1 MKIAIVRLSA
11 LGDII
16 VSAVF
21 LAAIKE
27 RLPNAQ
33 IEWFVD
39 ERFSAI
45 LEHSPYIDKLHPIAL
60 KSALKTFNPLKI
72 FKLFKSLR
80 AYEYDIIIDM
90 QGLVKSALIAQTL
103 KAPKKV
109 GFDYASAREGLSA
122 FFYSQKVSI
131 AYNEPILKRNFTL
144 LSHALNLSQ
153 KEISNEISESL
164 SSRSKVFSYQDSP
177 KIDALNLNEN
187 KLKILFVLET
197 SKINKTY
204 PTERFKEL
212 ALMLENFQ
220 ICLLWHANEDK
231 ANALYG
237 ALKNQRDVLLLP
249 KLTLNEVKALLFKMD
264 LIIGGDTGI
273 THLAWALQK
282 PSITLYGNTPME
294 RFKLES
300 PINVSLT
307 ANSNANYHKKDFSI
321 QNIEPKKIKEC
332 VLNILKEKN
341 DL

>member
-27 RLPNAQ
+27 RFANAQ

-39 ERFSAI
+39 ERFGAI

-60 KSALKTFNPLKI
+60 KSALTTLNPLKI

-90 QGLVKSALIAQTL
+90 QGLVKSALITQML

-144 LSHALNLSQ
+144 LSHALNLPK
-153 KEISNEISESL
+153 KEISEGL
-164 SSRSKVFSYQDSP
+164 SSRFKVFSYQDSP
-177 KIDALNLNEN
+177 KINALNLNQN
-187 KLKILFVLET
+187 KPKILFVLET

-212 ALMLENFQ
+212 ALALENFQ
-220 ICLLWHANEDK
+220 ICLLWHADEDK
-231 ANALYG
+231 ATTLYG

-307 ANSNANYHKKDFSI
+307 GNSNANYHKKDFSI
-321 QNIEPKKIKEC
+321 QNIDPKKIKEC
-332 VLNILKEKN
+332 VLNILKEKE
-341 DL
+341 

>member
-27 RLPNAQ
+27 RFTNAQ

-60 KSALKTFNPLKI
+60 KSTLTTFNPLKI

-80 AYEYDIIIDM
+80 AYEYDIVIDM
-90 QGLVKSALIAQTL
+90 QGLIKSALITQML

-109 GFDYASAREGLSA
+109 GFDYASARESLSA

-131 AYNEPILKRNFTL
+131 AYNESVLKRNFTL
-144 LSHALNLSQ
+144 LFHALNLPK
-153 KEISNEISESL
+153 KEISEGL
-164 SSRSKVFSYQDSP
+164 SSRSKVFSYQNSP
-177 KIDALNLNEN
+177 KIDALNLNKN

-204 PTERFKEL
+204 PIERFKEL
-212 ALMLENFQ
+212 ALALENFQ
-220 ICLLWHANEDK
+220 ICLLWHADEDK
-231 ANALYG
+231 AAALYHT
-237 ALKNQRDVLLLP
+237 LKNQRDVLLLP

-307 ANSNANYHKKDFSI
+307 GNSNANYHKKDFSI

-332 VLNILKEKN
+332 VLNILKEKE
-341 DL
+341 

>member
-21 LAAIKE
+21 LALIKE
-27 RLPNAQ
+27 RFTNAQ

-60 KSALKTFNPLKI
+60 KSALTTFNPLKI

-80 AYEYDIIIDM
+80 AYEYDIVIDM
-90 QGLVKSALIAQTL
+90 QGLIKSALITQML

-131 AYNEPILKRNFTL
+131 AYNEPVLKRNFTL
-144 LSHALNLSQ
+144 LFHALNLPK
-153 KEISNEISESL
+153 KEISEGL

-187 KLKILFVLET
+187 KPKILFVLET

-212 ALMLENFQ
+212 ALALENFQ

-231 ANALYG
+231 ATALYG

-307 ANSNANYHKKDFSI
+307 GNSNANYHKKDFSI

-332 VLNILKEKN
+332 VLNILKEKE
-341 DL
+341 

>member
-21 LAAIKE
+21 LALIKE
-27 RLPNAQ
+27 RFTNAQ

-39 ERFSAI
+39 ERFGAI

-60 KSALKTFNPLKI
+60 KSTLTTFNPLKI

-80 AYEYDIIIDM
+80 AYEYDIVIDM
-90 QGLVKSALIAQTL
+90 QGLIKSALIIQML

-131 AYNEPILKRNFTL
+131 AYNEPVLKRNFTL
-144 LSHALNLSQ
+144 LSHALNLPK
-153 KEISNEISESL
+153 KEISEGL
-164 SSRSKVFSYQDSP
+164 RSRSKVFSYQDSP
-177 KIDALNLNEN
+177 KIDALNLNQN
-187 KLKILFVLET
+187 KPKILFVLET
-197 SKINKTY
+197 SKVNKTY
-204 PTERFKEL
+204 PIERFKEL
-212 ALMLENFQ
+212 ALALENFQ
-220 ICLLWHANEDK
+220 ICLLWHADEKK
-231 ANALYG
+231 ATTLYG
-237 ALKNQRDVLLLP
+237 ALKDQRDVLLLP

-307 ANSNANYHKKDFSI
+307 GNSNANYHKKDFSI

-332 VLNILKEKN
+332 VLNILKEKE
-341 DL
+341 

>member
-21 LAAIKE
+21 LAMIKE
-27 RLPNAQ
+27 RFIHAQ

-45 LEHSPYIDKLHPIAL
+45 LEYSPYIDKLHPIAL
-60 KSALKTFNPLKI
+60 KSALKSFNPLKI

-90 QGLVKSALIAQTL
+90 QGLIKSALITQCL

-122 FFYSQKVSI
+122 LFYSQKVSI
-131 AYNEPILKRNFTL
+131 AYDEPILKRNFTL
-144 LSHALNLSQ
+144 ISQALNLPK
-153 KEISNEISESL
+153 KEISQSL
-164 SSRSKVFSYQDSP
+164 NSRSKVFSYQDSLQ
-177 KIDALNLNEN
+177 INALNLNEN
-187 KLKILFVLET
+187 KPKILFVLET
-197 SKINKTY
+197 SKTNKTY
-204 PTERFKEL
+204 PIERFKEL
-212 ALMLENFQ
+212 ALMLESVQ
-220 ICLLWHANEDK
+220 ICLLWHADEKK
-231 ANALYG
+231 AAALYD
-237 ALKNQRDVLLLP
+237 ALKNQCDILLLP
-249 KLTLNEVKALLFKMD
+249 KLTLNEVKALLFRMD

-282 PSITLYGNTPME
+282 ASITLYGNTPME

-307 ANSNANYHKKDFSI
+307 SNANANYHKKDFSI
-321 QNIEPKKIKEC
+321 QNIEPKRIKEC
-332 VLNILKEKN
+332 VLNLLKEKE
-341 DL
+341 

>member
-1 MKIAIVRLSA
+1 M
-11 LGDII
+11 
-16 VSAVF
+16 SAVF

-27 RLPNAQ
+27 CLPNAQ

-60 KSALKTFNPLKI
+60 KSALTTFNPLKI

-90 QGLVKSALIAQTL
+90 QGLVKSALITQML
-103 KAPKKV
+103 KAPRKV

-131 AYNEPILKRNFTL
+131 AYDEPILKRNFTL
-144 LSHALNLSQ
+144 LSQALNLP
-153 KEISNEISESL
+153 KNEISESL

-177 KIDALNLNEN
+177 KINALNLNKN
-187 KLKILFVLET
+187 KPKILFVLET

-204 PTERFKEL
+204 PIEHFKEL
-212 ALMLENFQ
+212 ALALENFQ

-237 ALKNQRDVLLLP
+237 ALKNQRDALLLP

-282 PSITLYGNTPME
+282 ASITLYGNTPME

-307 ANSNANYHKKDFSI
+307 GNSNANYHKKDFSI

-332 VLNILKEKN
+332 VLNVLKEKE
-341 DL
+341 

>member
-16 VSAVF
+16 VGAVF
-21 LAAIKE
+21 LAVIKE
-27 RLPNAQ
+27 CLPNAQ

-39 ERFSAI
+39 ERFGAI

-60 KSALKTFNPLKI
+60 KSALTTFNPLKI

-80 AYEYDIIIDM
+80 AYEYDIVIDM
-90 QGLVKSALIAQTL
+90 QGLVKSALITQML

-144 LSHALNLSQ
+144 LSHALNLPK
-153 KEISNEISESL
+153 KEISEGL
-164 SSRSKVFSYQDSP
+164 SSRAKVFSCQDSP
-177 KIDALNLNEN
+177 KIGALNLNQN

-197 SKINKTY
+197 SKVNKTY

-212 ALMLENFQ
+212 ALALENFQ
-220 ICLLWHANEDK
+220 ICLLWHADEKK
-231 ANALYG
+231 AATLYG
-237 ALKNQRDVLLLP
+237 ALKDQCDVLLLP

-307 ANSNANYHKKDFSI
+307 GNSNANYHKKDFSI
-321 QNIEPKKIKEC
+321 QNIDPKKIKEC
-332 VLNILKEKN
+332 VLNILKEKE
-341 DL
+341 

>member
-21 LAAIKE
+21 LALIKE
-27 RLPNAQ
+27 RFTNAQ

-39 ERFSAI
+39 ERFGAI

-60 KSALKTFNPLKI
+60 KSALTTFNPLKI

-80 AYEYDIIIDM
+80 AYEYDIVIDM
-90 QGLVKSALIAQTL
+90 QGLIKSALITQML

-109 GFDYASAREGLSA
+109 GFDCTSAREGLSA

-131 AYNEPILKRNFTL
+131 AYNESVLKRNFTL
-144 LSHALNLSQ
+144 LSHALNLPK
-153 KEISNEISESL
+153 KEISEGL

-187 KLKILFVLET
+187 KPKILFVLET

-204 PTERFKEL
+204 PIERFKEL
-212 ALMLENFQ
+212 ALALENFQ
-220 ICLLWHANEDK
+220 ICLLWHADEDK
-231 ANALYG
+231 ATALYG

-307 ANSNANYHKKDFSI
+307 GNSNANYHKKDFSI

-332 VLNILKEKN
+332 VLNILKEKE
-341 DL
+341 

>member
-1 MKIAIVRLSA
+1 M
-11 LGDII
+11 
-16 VSAVF
+16 SAVF
-21 LAAIKE
+21 LAVIKE
-27 RLPNAQ
+27 CLPNAQ

-60 KSALKTFNPLKI
+60 KSVLTTFNPLKI

-80 AYEYDIIIDM
+80 AYEYDIVIDM
-90 QGLVKSALIAQTL
+90 QGLVKSALITQML

-109 GFDYASAREGLSA
+109 GFDYASAREGLST

-144 LSHALNLSQ
+144 LSHALNLPQ
-153 KEISNEISESL
+153 KEISEGL
-164 SSRSKVFSYQDSP
+164 SSRFKVFSYQDSL
-177 KIDALNLNEN
+177 KIDALNLNQN
-187 KLKILFVLET
+187 KPKILFVLET
-197 SKINKTY
+197 SKVNKTY

-212 ALMLENFQ
+212 ALALENFQ
-220 ICLLWHANEDK
+220 ICLLWHADEYK
-231 ANALYG
+231 ATALYG
-237 ALKNQRDVLLLP
+237 ALKDQRDVLLLP

-307 ANSNANYHKKDFSI
+307 GNSNANYHKKDFSI
-321 QNIEPKKIKEC
+321 QNIEPKNIKEC
-332 VLNILKEKN
+332 ILNILKEKE
-341 DL
+341 

>member
-27 RLPNAQ
+27 RFTNAQ

-39 ERFSAI
+39 ERFGAI

-60 KSALKTFNPLKI
+60 KSTLTTFNPLKI

-80 AYEYDIIIDM
+80 AYEYDIVIDM
-90 QGLVKSALIAQTL
+90 QGLIKSALITQML

-131 AYNEPILKRNFTL
+131 AYDEPILKRNFTL
-144 LSHALNLSQ
+144 LSQALNLP
-153 KEISNEISESL
+153 KNEISEGL
-164 SSRSKVFSYQDSP
+164 SSRFKVFSYQDSP

-212 ALMLENFQ
+212 ALALENFQ
-220 ICLLWHANEDK
+220 ICLLWHADEDK

-307 ANSNANYHKKDFSI
+307 GNSNANYHKKDFSI

>member
-27 RLPNAQ
+27 CLPNAQ

-39 ERFSAI
+39 ERFGAI

-60 KSALKTFNPLKI
+60 KSTLTTFNPLKI

-80 AYEYDIIIDM
+80 AYEYDIVIDM
-90 QGLVKSALIAQTL
+90 QGLVKSALITQML

-131 AYNEPILKRNFTL
+131 AYNEPVLKRNFTL
-144 LSHALNLSQ
+144 LFHALNLP
-153 KEISNEISESL
+153 KNEISESL
-164 SSRSKVFSYQDSP
+164 SSRAKVFSYQDSP
-177 KIDALNLNEN
+177 KINALNLNQN
-187 KLKILFVLET
+187 KPKILFVLET

-204 PTERFKEL
+204 PIERFKDL

-220 ICLLWHANEDK
+220 ICLLWHADEDK

-282 PSITLYGNTPME
+282 ASITLYGNTPME

-307 ANSNANYHKKDFSI
+307 GNSNANYHKKDFSI
-321 QNIEPKKIKEC
+321 QNIDPKKIKEC

>member
-21 LAAIKE
+21 LALIKE
-27 RLPNAQ
+27 RFTNAQ

-60 KSALKTFNPLKI
+60 KSTLTTFNPLKI

-80 AYEYDIIIDM
+80 AYEYDIVIDM
-90 QGLVKSALIAQTL
+90 QGLIKSALITQML

-109 GFDYASAREGLSA
+109 GFDCTSAREGLST

-131 AYNEPILKRNFTL
+131 AYNESVLKRNFTL
-144 LSHALNLSQ
+144 LSHALNLP
-153 KEISNEISESL
+153 KNEISDGL
-164 SSRSKVFSYQDSP
+164 SSRAKVFSYQDSP
-177 KIDALNLNEN
+177 KINALNLNKN
-187 KLKILFVLET
+187 KPKILFVLET

-204 PTERFKEL
+204 PIERFKEL
-212 ALMLENFQ
+212 ALALENFQ
-220 ICLLWHANEDK
+220 ICLLWHADETK

-307 ANSNANYHKKDFSI
+307 GNSNANYHKKDFSI

>member
-27 RLPNAQ
+27 CLPNAQ

-39 ERFSAI
+39 ERFGAI

-60 KSALKTFNPLKI
+60 KSALKTLNPLKI

-90 QGLVKSALIAQTL
+90 QGLIKSALIAQML
-103 KAPKKV
+103 KASKKV

-131 AYNEPILKRNFTL
+131 AYDEPILKRNFTL
-144 LSHALNLSQ
+144 LSHALNLPK
-153 KEISNEISESL
+153 KEISQSL
-164 SSRSKVFSYQDSP
+164 SSRFKVFSYQDSP
-177 KIDALNLNEN
+177 KIDALNLNQN
-187 KLKILFVLET
+187 KPKILFVLET
-197 SKINKTY
+197 SKANKTY
-204 PTERFKEL
+204 PIERFKEL

-220 ICLLWHANEDK
+220 ICLLWHADEDK

-237 ALKNQRDVLLLP
+237 ALKNQCDALLLP

-264 LIIGGDTGI
+264 VIIGGDTGI

-282 PSITLYGNTPME
+282 ASITLYGNTPME

-307 ANSNANYHKKDFSI
+307 GNSNARYHKKDFSI

-332 VLNILKEKN
+332 VLNLLKEKE
-341 DL
+341 

>member
-21 LAAIKE
+21 LAMIKE
-27 RLPNAQ
+27 RFIHAQ

-60 KSALKTFNPLKI
+60 KSALKSFNPLKI

-90 QGLVKSALIAQTL
+90 QGLIKSALITQCL

-122 FFYSQKVSI
+122 LFYSQKVSI
-131 AYNEPILKRNFTL
+131 AYDEPILKRNFTL
-144 LSHALNLSQ
+144 ISQALNLPK
-153 KEISNEISESL
+153 KEISQSL
-164 SSRSKVFSYQDSP
+164 NSRSKVFSYQDSLQ
-177 KIDALNLNEN
+177 INALNLNEN
-187 KLKILFVLET
+187 KPKILFVLET
-197 SKINKTY
+197 SKTNKTY
-204 PTERFKEL
+204 PIERFKEL
-212 ALMLENFQ
+212 ALMLESVQ
-220 ICLLWHANEDK
+220 ICLLWHADEKK
-231 ANALYG
+231 AAALYD
-237 ALKNQRDVLLLP
+237 ALKNQCDILLLP
-249 KLTLNEVKALLFKMD
+249 KLTLNEVKALLFRMD

-282 PSITLYGNTPME
+282 ASITLYGNTPME

-307 ANSNANYHKKDFSI
+307 SNANANYHKKDFSI
-321 QNIEPKKIKEC
+321 QNIEPKRIKEC
-332 VLNILKEKN
+332 VLNLLKEKE
-341 DL
+341 

>member
-21 LAAIKE
+21 LALIKE
-27 RLPNAQ
+27 RFANAQ

-39 ERFSAI
+39 ERFGAI

-60 KSALKTFNPLKI
+60 KSTLTTFNPLKI

-80 AYEYDIIIDM
+80 AYEYDIVIDM
-90 QGLVKSALIAQTL
+90 QGLIKSALITQML

-144 LSHALNLSQ
+144 LFHALNLPK
-153 KEISNEISESL
+153 KEISEGLN
-164 SSRSKVFSYQDSP
+164 SRSKVFSYQDSP
-177 KIDALNLNEN
+177 KIDALNLNKN
-187 KLKILFVLET
+187 KPKILFVLET

-204 PTERFKEL
+204 PIERFKEL
-212 ALMLENFQ
+212 ALALENFQ
-220 ICLLWHANEDK
+220 ICLLWHASEDK
-231 ANALYG
+231 ATALYG
-237 ALKNQRDVLLLP
+237 ALKNQCDVLLLP

-307 ANSNANYHKKDFSI
+307 GNSNANYHKKDFSI

-332 VLNILKEKN
+332 VLNILKEKE
-341 DL
+341 

>member
-16 VSAVF
+16 VGAVF
-21 LAAIKE
+21 LAVIKE
-27 RLPNAQ
+27 CLPNAQ

-60 KSALKTFNPLKI
+60 KSALTTFNPLKI

-109 GFDYASAREGLSA
+109 GFDCTSAREGLSA

-131 AYNEPILKRNFTL
+131 AYDEPILKRNFTL
-144 LSHALNLSQ
+144 LSQALNLP
-153 KEISNEISESL
+153 KNEISEGL

-177 KIDALNLNEN
+177 KIDALNLNKN
-187 KLKILFVLET
+187 KPKILFVLET

-204 PTERFKEL
+204 PIERFKEL
-212 ALMLENFQ
+212 ALALENFQ
-220 ICLLWHANEDK
+220 ICLLWHADEDK

-237 ALKNQRDVLLLP
+237 ALKHQRDVLLLP

-282 PSITLYGNTPME
+282 ASITLYGNTPME

-307 ANSNANYHKKDFSI
+307 GNSNANYHKKDFSI

-332 VLNILKEKN
+332 VLNILKEKE
-341 DL
+341 

>member
-21 LAAIKE
+21 LALIKE
-27 RLPNAQ
+27 RFTNAQ

-39 ERFSAI
+39 ERFGAI

-60 KSALKTFNPLKI
+60 KSTLTTFNPLKI

-80 AYEYDIIIDM
+80 AYEYDIVIDM
-90 QGLVKSALIAQTL
+90 QGLIKSALITQML

-131 AYNEPILKRNFTL
+131 AYNEPVLKRNFTL
-144 LSHALNLSQ
+144 LSHALNLPK
-153 KEISNEISESL
+153 KEISEGL
-164 SSRSKVFSYQDSP
+164 RSRSKVFSYQDSP
-177 KIDALNLNEN
+177 KIDALNLNKN
-187 KLKILFVLET
+187 KPKILFVLET

-204 PTERFKEL
+204 PIERFKEL
-212 ALMLENFQ
+212 ALALENFQ
-220 ICLLWHANEDK
+220 ICLLWHASEDK
-231 ANALYG
+231 ATALYG

-307 ANSNANYHKKDFSI
+307 GNSNANYHKKDFSI

-332 VLNILKEKN
+332 VLNILKEKE
-341 DL
+341 

>member
-21 LAAIKE
+21 LALIKE
-27 RLPNAQ
+27 RFTNAQ

-39 ERFSAI
+39 ERFGAI

-60 KSALKTFNPLKI
+60 KSTLTTFNPLKI

-80 AYEYDIIIDM
+80 AYEYDIVIDM
-90 QGLVKSALIAQTL
+90 QGLIKSALITQML

-131 AYNEPILKRNFTL
+131 AYNESILKRNFTL
-144 LSHALNLSQ
+144 LSHALNLP
-153 KEISNEISESL
+153 KKEISESL

-177 KIDALNLNEN
+177 KIDALNLNKN

-204 PTERFKEL
+204 PIERFKEL
-212 ALMLENFQ
+212 ALALENFQ
-220 ICLLWHANEDK
+220 ICLLWHADETK
-231 ANALYG
+231 ATALYG

-307 ANSNANYHKKDFSI
+307 GNSNANYHKKDFSI
-321 QNIEPKKIKEC
+321 QNIDPKKIKEC
-332 VLNILKEKN
+332 VLNILKEKE
-341 DL
+341 

>member
-27 RLPNAQ
+27 RFANAQ

-39 ERFSAI
+39 ERFGAI

-60 KSALKTFNPLKI
+60 KGTLTTFNPLKI

-80 AYEYDIIIDM
+80 AYEYDIVIDM
-90 QGLVKSALIAQTL
+90 QGLIKSALITQML

-131 AYNEPILKRNFTL
+131 AYSEPILKRNFTL
-144 LSHALNLSQ
+144 LSHALNLP
-153 KEISNEISESL
+153 KNEISESL
-164 SSRSKVFSYQDSP
+164 SSRAKVFSYQDSL
-177 KIDALNLNEN
+177 KIDALNLNKN

-204 PTERFKEL
+204 PIERFKEL
-212 ALMLENFQ
+212 ALALENFQ
-220 ICLLWHANEDK
+220 ICLLWHASEDK
-231 ANALYG
+231 ATALYG

-307 ANSNANYHKKDFSI
+307 GNSNANYHKKDFSI

-332 VLNILKEKN
+332 VLNILKEKE
-341 DL
+341 

>member
-21 LAAIKE
+21 LALIKE
-27 RLPNAQ
+27 RFTNAQ

-39 ERFSAI
+39 ERFGAI

-60 KSALKTFNPLKI
+60 KSALTTFNPLKI

-80 AYEYDIIIDM
+80 AYEYDIVIDM
-90 QGLVKSALIAQTL
+90 QGLIKSALITQML

-131 AYNEPILKRNFTL
+131 AYNEPVLKRNFTL
-144 LSHALNLSQ
+144 LSHALNLP
-153 KEISNEISESL
+153 KKEISESL

-204 PTERFKEL
+204 PIERFKEL
-212 ALMLENFQ
+212 ALALENFQ
-220 ICLLWHANEDK
+220 ICLLWHADEYK

-307 ANSNANYHKKDFSI
+307 GNSNANYHKKDFSI
-321 QNIEPKKIKEC
+321 QNIDPKKIKEC
-332 VLNILKEKN
+332 VLNILKEKE
-341 DL
+341 

>member
-21 LAAIKE
+21 LAVIKE
-27 RLPNAQ
+27 CLPNAQ

-39 ERFSAI
+39 ERFGAI

-60 KSALKTFNPLKI
+60 KSALTTFNPLKI

-80 AYEYDIIIDM
+80 AYEYDIVIDM
-90 QGLVKSALIAQTL
+90 QGLVKSALITQML

-109 GFDYASAREGLSA
+109 GFDYASARESLSA

-131 AYNEPILKRNFTL
+131 AYNEPVLKRNFTL
-144 LSHALNLSQ
+144 LSHALNLPQ
-153 KEISNEISESL
+153 KEISEGL
-164 SSRSKVFSYQDSP
+164 SSRAKVFSYQDSP
-177 KIDALNLNEN
+177 KIDALNLNQN

-197 SKINKTY
+197 SKVNKTY

-212 ALMLENFQ
+212 ALALENFQ
-220 ICLLWHANEDK
+220 ICLLWHADEDK
-231 ANALYG
+231 ATTLYG
-237 ALKNQRDVLLLP
+237 ALKNQCDVLLLP

-307 ANSNANYHKKDFSI
+307 GNSNANYHKKDFSI

-332 VLNILKEKN
+332 VLNILKEKE
-341 DL
+341 

>member
-16 VSAVF
+16 VGAVF

-27 RLPNAQ
+27 RFADAQ

-60 KSALKTFNPLKI
+60 KSALTTFNPLKI

-90 QGLVKSALIAQTL
+90 QGLVKSALITQML

-131 AYNEPILKRNFTL
+131 AYDEPILKRNFTL
-144 LSHALNLSQ
+144 LSQALNLP
-153 KEISNEISESL
+153 KNEISEGL
-164 SSRSKVFSYQDSP
+164 NSRFKVFSYQDSP
-177 KIDALNLNEN
+177 KINALNLNQN
-187 KLKILFVLET
+187 KPKILFVLET

-204 PTERFKEL
+204 PIERFKEL
-212 ALMLENFQ
+212 ALALENFQ
-220 ICLLWHANEDK
+220 ICLLWHADEHK
-231 ANALYG
+231 ATTLYH
-237 ALKNQRDVLLLP
+237 ALKHQRDILLLP

-282 PSITLYGNTPME
+282 PSITLYGNTPMD

-300 PINVSLT
+300 PINISLT
-307 ANSNANYHKKDFSI
+307 GNSNANYHKKDFSI

-332 VLNILKEKN
+332 VLNILKEKE
-341 DL
+341 

>member
-27 RLPNAQ
+27 RFTDAQ

-60 KSALKTFNPLKI
+60 KSTLKTLNPLKI

-90 QGLVKSALIAQTL
+90 QGLVKSALITQML

-109 GFDYASAREGLSA
+109 GFDYASARESLSA

-131 AYNEPILKRNFTL
+131 AYDEPILKRNFTL
-144 LSHALNLSQ
+144 LSHALNLPK
-153 KEISNEISESL
+153 KEISQSL
-164 SSRSKVFSYQDSP
+164 SSRFKVFSYQDSP
-177 KIDALNLNEN
+177 KINALNWNQN
-187 KLKILFVLET
+187 KPKILFVLET

-212 ALMLENFQ
+212 ALALENFQ
-220 ICLLWHANEDK
+220 ICLLWHADEHK
-231 ANALYG
+231 ATTLYH
-237 ALKNQRDVLLLP
+237 ALKHQRDVLLLP

-264 LIIGGDTGI
+264 VIIGGDTGI

-307 ANSNANYHKKDFSI
+307 GNPNASYHKKDFSI
-321 QNIEPKKIKEC
+321 QNIDPKKIKEC
-332 VLNILKEKN
+332 VLNVLKEKE
-341 DL
+341 

>member
-27 RLPNAQ
+27 CLPNAQ

-39 ERFSAI
+39 ERFGAI

-60 KSALKTFNPLKI
+60 KSALTTLNPLKI

-90 QGLVKSALIAQTL
+90 QGLVKSALIAQML

-131 AYNEPILKRNFTL
+131 AYDEPVLKRNFTL
-144 LSHALNLSQ
+144 LSHALNLP
-153 KEISNEISESL
+153 KNEISEGL
-164 SSRSKVFSYQDSP
+164 SSRAKVFSYQDSP
-177 KIDALNLNEN
+177 KIDALNLNKN
-187 KLKILFVLET
+187 KPKILFVLET

-204 PTERFKEL
+204 PIERFKEL
-212 ALMLENFQ
+212 ALALENFQ

-237 ALKNQRDVLLLP
+237 ALKHQRDALLLP

-282 PSITLYGNTPME
+282 ASITLYGNTPME

-307 ANSNANYHKKDFSI
+307 GNSNANYHKKDFSI
-321 QNIEPKKIKEC
+321 QNIDPKKIKEC
-332 VLNILKEKN
+332 VLNILKEKE
-341 DL
+341 

>member
-16 VSAVF
+16 VGAVF

-27 RLPNAQ
+27 CLPNAQ

-60 KSALKTFNPLKI
+60 KSALTTLNPLKI

-90 QGLVKSALIAQTL
+90 QGLVKSALITQML

-109 GFDYASAREGLSA
+109 GFDYASAREGLST

-131 AYNEPILKRNFTL
+131 AYDEPILKRNFTL
-144 LSHALNLSQ
+144 LSQALNLP
-153 KEISNEISESL
+153 KEEISQSL
-164 SSRSKVFSYQDSP
+164 SSRFKVFSYQDSP
-177 KIDALNLNEN
+177 KINALNLNQN
-187 KLKILFVLET
+187 KPKILFVLET

-212 ALMLENFQ
+212 ALALENFQ
-220 ICLLWHANEDK
+220 ICLLWHADEDK
-231 ANALYG
+231 ATTLYYS
-237 ALKNQRDVLLLP
+237 LKNQCDALLLP

-264 LIIGGDTGI
+264 VIIGGDTGI

-307 ANSNANYHKKDFSI
+307 GNSNANYHKKDFSI
-321 QNIEPKKIKEC
+321 QNIDPKKIKEC
-332 VLNILKEKN
+332 VLNILKEKE
-341 DL
+341 

>member
-27 RLPNAQ
+27 CLPNAQ

-39 ERFSAI
+39 ERFGAI

-90 QGLVKSALIAQTL
+90 QGLVKSALITQML

-131 AYNEPILKRNFTL
+131 AYDEPILKRNFTL
-144 LSHALNLSQ
+144 LFHALNLP
-153 KEISNEISESL
+153 KNEISESL
-164 SSRSKVFSYQDSP
+164 SFRAKVFSYQDSP
-177 KIDALNLNEN
+177 KINALNLNQN
-187 KLKILFVLET
+187 KPKILFVLET

-220 ICLLWHANEDK
+220 ICLLWHADEYK

-237 ALKNQRDVLLLP
+237 TLKHQRDVLLLP

-307 ANSNANYHKKDFSI
+307 GNSNANYHKKDFSI

-332 VLNILKEKN
+332 VLNILKEKE
-341 DL
+341 

>member
-16 VSAVF
+16 VGAVF
-21 LAAIKE
+21 LALIKE
-27 RLPNAQ
+27 RFTNAQ

-60 KSALKTFNPLKI
+60 KSALTTFNPLKI

-90 QGLVKSALIAQTL
+90 QGLVKSALITQML
-103 KAPKKV
+103 KAPRKV

-131 AYNEPILKRNFTL
+131 AYDEPILKRNFTL
-144 LSHALNLSQ
+144 LSHALNLPK
-153 KEISNEISESL
+153 KEISEGL
-164 SSRSKVFSYQDSP
+164 SSRAKVFSYQPSL
-177 KIDALNLNEN
+177 KIDALNLNQN
-187 KLKILFVLET
+187 KPKILFVLET
-197 SKINKTY
+197 SKVNKTY

-212 ALMLENFQ
+212 ALALENFQ
-220 ICLLWHANEDK
+220 ICLLWHADEEK
-231 ANALYG
+231 ATALYG
-237 ALKNQRDVLLLP
+237 ALKDQRDVLLLP

-307 ANSNANYHKKDFSI
+307 GNSNANYHKKDFSI

-332 VLNILKEKN
+332 VLNILKEKE
-341 DL
+341 

>member
-27 RLPNAQ
+27 CLPNAQ

-39 ERFSAI
+39 ERFGAI

-60 KSALKTFNPLKI
+60 KSALKTLNPLKI

-80 AYEYDIIIDM
+80 AYEYDIVIDM
-90 QGLVKSALIAQTL
+90 QGLIKSALITQML
-103 KAPKKV
+103 KAPKKF

-131 AYNEPILKRNFTL
+131 AYDEPILKRNFTL
-144 LSHALNLSQ
+144 LSHALNLP
-153 KEISNEISESL
+153 KNEISESL

-177 KIDALNLNEN
+177 KINALNLNQN
-187 KLKILFVLET
+187 KPKILFVLET

-204 PTERFKEL
+204 PIERFKEL

-282 PSITLYGNTPME
+282 ASITLYGNTPME

-307 ANSNANYHKKDFSI
+307 GNSNANYHKKDFSI
-321 QNIEPKKIKEC
+321 QNIDPKKIKEC
-332 VLNILKEKN
+332 VLNILKEKE
-341 DL
+341 

>member
-27 RLPNAQ
+27 RFTNAQ

-39 ERFSAI
+39 ERFGAI

-60 KSALKTFNPLKI
+60 KSILTTFNPLNI
-72 FKLFKSLR
+72 FKLFKSLM
-80 AYEYDIIIDM
+80 AYEYDIVIDM
-90 QGLVKSALIAQTL
+90 QGLIKSALITQML

-131 AYNEPILKRNFTL
+131 AYSEPVLKRNFTL
-144 LSHALNLSQ
+144 LSHALNLPK
-153 KEISNEISESL
+153 KEISEGL
-164 SSRSKVFSYQDSP
+164 SSRAKVFSYQDSP
-177 KIDALNLNEN
+177 KIDALNLNKN

-204 PTERFKEL
+204 PIERFKEL
-212 ALMLENFQ
+212 ALALENFQ
-220 ICLLWHANEDK
+220 ICLLWHADEDK

-237 ALKNQRDVLLLP
+237 ALKDQCDALLLP

-307 ANSNANYHKKDFSI
+307 GNSNANYHKKDFSI

-332 VLNILKEKN
+332 VLNILKEKE
-341 DL
+341 

>member
-1 MKIAIVRLSA
+1 MKIAIIRLSA

-27 RLPNAQ
+27 RFTDAQ

-60 KSALKTFNPLKI
+60 KSTLTTFNPLKI

-90 QGLVKSALIAQTL
+90 QGLVKSALITQML

-131 AYNEPILKRNFTL
+131 AYDEPILKRNFTL
-144 LSHALNLSQ
+144 LSQALNLP
-153 KEISNEISESL
+153 KNEISEGL
-164 SSRSKVFSYQDSP
+164 SSRFKVFSYQDSP

-212 ALMLENFQ
+212 ALALENFQ
-220 ICLLWHANEDK
+220 ICLLWHADEDK

-307 ANSNANYHKKDFSI
+307 GNSNANYHKKDFSI

>member
-21 LAAIKE
+21 LALIKE
-27 RLPNAQ
+27 RFTNAQ

-39 ERFSAI
+39 ERFGAI

-60 KSALKTFNPLKI
+60 KSTLTTFNPLKI

-80 AYEYDIIIDM
+80 AYEYDIVIDM
-90 QGLVKSALIAQTL
+90 QGLIKSALITQML

-109 GFDYASAREGLSA
+109 GFDCTSAREGLSA

-131 AYNEPILKRNFTL
+131 AYNEPVLKRNFTL
-144 LSHALNLSQ
+144 LSHALNLPK
-153 KEISNEISESL
+153 KEISEGL

-187 KLKILFVLET
+187 KPKILFVLET

-204 PTERFKEL
+204 PIERFKEL
-212 ALMLENFQ
+212 ALALENFQ
-220 ICLLWHANEDK
+220 ICLLWHADETK
-231 ANALYG
+231 ATALYG

-307 ANSNANYHKKDFSI
+307 GNSNANYHKKDFSI

-332 VLNILKEKN
+332 VLNILKEKE
-341 DL
+341 

>member
-27 RLPNAQ
+27 RFTDAQ

-39 ERFSAI
+39 ERFGAI

-60 KSALKTFNPLKI
+60 KSALTTFNPLKI

-90 QGLVKSALIAQTL
+90 QGLVKSALITQML

-131 AYNEPILKRNFTL
+131 AYDEPILKRNFTL
-144 LSHALNLSQ
+144 LSQALNLP
-153 KEISNEISESL
+153 KNEISEGL
-164 SSRSKVFSYQDSP
+164 SSRFKVFSYQDSP
-177 KIDALNLNEN
+177 KINALNLNEN
-187 KLKILFVLET
+187 KPKILFVLET

-212 ALMLENFQ
+212 ALALENFQ
-220 ICLLWHANEDK
+220 ICLLWHADEKK
-231 ANALYG
+231 ATTLYHS
-237 ALKNQRDVLLLP
+237 LKNQCDVLLLP

-282 PSITLYGNTPME
+282 ASITLYGNTPME

-307 ANSNANYHKKDFSI
+307 GNSNANYHKKDFSI
-321 QNIEPKKIKEC
+321 QNIDPKKIKEC
-332 VLNILKEKN
+332 VLNILKEKE
-341 DL
+341 

>member
-1 MKIAIVRLSA
+1 M
-11 LGDII
+11 
-16 VSAVF
+16 SAVF
-21 LAAIKE
+21 LVAIKE
-27 RLPNAQ
+27 CLPNAQ

-90 QGLVKSALIAQTL
+90 QGLVKSALITQML

-131 AYNEPILKRNFTL
+131 AYDEPILKRNFTL
-144 LSHALNLSQ
+144 LSHALNLP
-153 KEISNEISESL
+153 KNEISESL
-164 SSRSKVFSYQDSP
+164 SFRAKAFSYQDSP
-177 KIDALNLNEN
+177 KINALNLNQN
-187 KLKILFVLET
+187 KPKILFVLET

-220 ICLLWHANEDK
+220 ICLLWHADEDK
-231 ANALYG
+231 ANVLYG
-237 ALKNQRDVLLLP
+237 ALKNQCDALLLP

-264 LIIGGDTGI
+264 VIIGGDTGI

-307 ANSNANYHKKDFSI
+307 GNSNANYHKKDFSI

-332 VLNILKEKN
+332 VLNILKEKE
-341 DL
+341 

>member
-21 LAAIKE
+21 LVAIKE
-27 RLPNAQ
+27 RFTDAQ

-60 KSALKTFNPLKI
+60 KSTLKTLNPLKI

-90 QGLVKSALIAQTL
+90 QGLVKSALITQML

-109 GFDYASAREGLSA
+109 GFDYASARESLSA

-131 AYNEPILKRNFTL
+131 AYDEPILKRNFTL
-144 LSHALNLSQ
+144 LSHALNLPK
-153 KEISNEISESL
+153 KEISQSL
-164 SSRSKVFSYQDSP
+164 SSRFKVFSYQDSP
-177 KIDALNLNEN
+177 KINALNLNQN
-187 KLKILFVLET
+187 KPKILFVLET

-212 ALMLENFQ
+212 ALALENFQ
-220 ICLLWHANEDK
+220 ICLLWHANEEK
-231 ANALYG
+231 AITLYH
-237 ALKNQRDVLLLP
+237 ALKHQRDILLLP

-307 ANSNANYHKKDFSI
+307 GNSNANYHKKDFSI

-332 VLNILKEKN
+332 VLNILF
-341 DL
+341 

>member
-21 LAAIKE
+21 LAVVKE
-27 RLPNAQ
+27 CFTNAQ

-60 KSALKTFNPLKI
+60 KSTLTTFNPLKI

-90 QGLVKSALIAQTL
+90 QGLIKSALITQML

-144 LSHALNLSQ
+144 LSCALNLPE
-153 KEISNEISESL
+153 KEIAESL

-177 KIDALNLNEN
+177 KINALNLNQN
-187 KLKILFVLET
+187 KPKILFVLET

-204 PTERFKEL
+204 PIERFKEL
-212 ALMLENFQ
+212 ALALENFQ
-220 ICLLWHANEDK
+220 IGLLWHADEKK
-231 ANALYG
+231 ATTLYN
-237 ALKNQRDVLLLP
+237 ALKNQCDVLLLP

-307 ANSNANYHKKDFSI
+307 GNSNANYHKKDFSI

>member
-27 RLPNAQ
+27 CLPDAQ

-60 KSALKTFNPLKI
+60 KSALTTFNPLKI

-90 QGLVKSALIAQTL
+90 QGLVKSALITQML

-131 AYNEPILKRNFTL
+131 AYDEPILKRNFTL
-144 LSHALNLSQ
+144 LSQALNLP
-153 KEISNEISESL
+153 KEEISQSL
-164 SSRSKVFSYQDSP
+164 SSRFKVFSYQDSP
-177 KIDALNLNEN
+177 KINALNLNQN
-187 KLKILFVLET
+187 KPKILFILET

-212 ALMLENFQ
+212 ALALENFQ
-220 ICLLWHANEDK
+220 ICLLWHADEDK

-264 LIIGGDTGI
+264 VIIGGDTGI

-282 PSITLYGNTPME
+282 ASITLYGNTPME

-307 ANSNANYHKKDFSI
+307 GNSNANYHKKDFSI
-321 QNIEPKKIKEC
+321 QNIDPKKIKEC

>member
-27 RLPNAQ
+27 RFTDAQ

-60 KSALKTFNPLKI
+60 KSVLTTFNPLKI

-90 QGLVKSALIAQTL
+90 QGLVKSALITQML

-131 AYNEPILKRNFTL
+131 AYDEPILKRNFTL
-144 LSHALNLSQ
+144 LSQALNLP
-153 KEISNEISESL
+153 KNEISESL
-164 SSRSKVFSYQDSP
+164 SSRTKVFSYQDSP
-177 KIDALNLNEN
+177 KIDALNLNKN
-187 KLKILFVLET
+187 KPKILFVLET

-204 PTERFKEL
+204 PIERFKDL

-220 ICLLWHANEDK
+220 ICLLWHADEHK
-231 ANALYG
+231 ATTLYH
-237 ALKNQRDVLLLP
+237 ALKHQRDALLLP

-282 PSITLYGNTPME
+282 ASITLYGNTPME

-300 PINVSLT
+300 PINISLT
-307 ANSNANYHKKDFSI
+307 GNSNANYHKKDFSI

-332 VLNILKEKN
+332 VLNILKEKE
-341 DL
+341 

>member
-21 LAAIKE
+21 LALIKE
-27 RLPNAQ
+27 RFTNAQ

-39 ERFSAI
+39 ERFGAI

-60 KSALKTFNPLKI
+60 KSTLTTFNPLKI

-80 AYEYDIIIDM
+80 AYEYDMVIDM
-90 QGLVKSALIAQTL
+90 QGLIKSALITQML

-131 AYNEPILKRNFTL
+131 AYNESVLKRNFTL
-144 LSHALNLSQ
+144 LFHALNLP
-153 KEISNEISESL
+153 KKEISESL
-164 SSRSKVFSYQDSP
+164 SSRSKVFSYQDSL
-177 KIDALNLNEN
+177 KIDALNLNKN
-187 KLKILFVLET
+187 KPKILFVLET

-204 PTERFKEL
+204 PIERFKEL
-212 ALMLENFQ
+212 ALALENFQ
-220 ICLLWHANEDK
+220 ICLLWHADEDK
-231 ANALYG
+231 ATALYG
-237 ALKNQRDVLLLP
+237 ALKNQCDVLLLP

-307 ANSNANYHKKDFSI
+307 GNSNANYHKKDFSI

-332 VLNILKEKN
+332 VLNILKEKE
-341 DL
+341 

>member
-21 LAAIKE
+21 LATIKE
-27 RLPNAQ
+27 RFTNAQ

-39 ERFSAI
+39 ERFGAI

-60 KSALKTFNPLKI
+60 KSTLTTFNPLKI

-80 AYEYDIIIDM
+80 AYEYDIVIDM
-90 QGLVKSALIAQTL
+90 QGLIKSALITQML

-131 AYNEPILKRNFTL
+131 AYNEPVLKRNFTL
-144 LSHALNLSQ
+144 LSHALNLPK
-153 KEISNEISESL
+153 KEISEGL

-177 KIDALNLNEN
+177 KIDALNLNKN

-204 PTERFKEL
+204 PIERFKEL
-212 ALMLENFQ
+212 ALALENFQ
-220 ICLLWHANEDK
+220 ICLLWHASEDK
-231 ANALYG
+231 ATALYG

-307 ANSNANYHKKDFSI
+307 GNSNANYHKKDFSI
-321 QNIEPKKIKEC
+321 QNIDPKKIKEC

>member
-21 LAAIKE
+21 LALIKE
-27 RLPNAQ
+27 RFTNAQ

-60 KSALKTFNPLKI
+60 KSTLTTFNPLKI

-80 AYEYDIIIDM
+80 AYEYDMVIDM
-90 QGLVKSALIAQTL
+90 QGLIKSALITQML

-131 AYNEPILKRNFTL
+131 AYNESILKRNFTL
-144 LSHALNLSQ
+144 LFHALNLPK
-153 KEISNEISESL
+153 KEISEGL

-177 KIDALNLNEN
+177 KIDALNLNKN

-204 PTERFKEL
+204 PIERFKEL
-212 ALMLENFQ
+212 ALALENFQ
-220 ICLLWHANEDK
+220 ICLLWHASEDK
-231 ANALYG
+231 ATALYG
-237 ALKNQRDVLLLP
+237 TLKNQRDVLLLP

-300 PINVSLT
+300 PINVSL
-307 ANSNANYHKKDFSI
+307 AGNSNANYHKKDFSI
-321 QNIEPKKIKEC
+321 QNIDPKKIKEC
-332 VLNILKEKN
+332 VLNILKEKE
-341 DL
+341 